1 MAEKLILIGILIL
14 QVMTIGDIVEISDD
28 VKAVRKIVTDLK
40 KADEYLR
47 KESNENGRE

>member
-28 VKAVRKIVTDLK
+28 VKAVKKSIEEHRK
-40 KADEYLR
+40 
-47 KESNENGRE
+47 